1 MTDGDPTDGMADSIR
16 RTLRSVLD
24 GHPVS
29 FAMVF
34 GSAAR
39 GSMDDRSD
47 VDVAVEFDD
56 HRPGDDGYSDVY
68 LRLVSDL
75 DGALPTDVDVVDV
88 HSMPP
93 QFARV
98 AFDDG
103 DAIVGSDSRR
113 RELEREMAGDS
124 PSRSNAHA
132 RVAAA
137 AERLREGSS

>member
-1 MTDGDPTDGMADSIR
+1 MTDSDPTDGVADSIR

-24 GHPVS
+24 EHPVS

-103 DAIVGSDSRR
+103 DVIVGSDSRR
-113 RELEREMAGDS
+113 RELEREVAGDS
-124 PSRSNAHA
+124 PSRRDACA
-132 RVAAA
+132 RIAAA
-137 AERLREGSS
+137 AERLREKSS

>member
-1 MTDGDPTDGMADSIR
+1 MADSDPTGGVADPVR
-16 RTLRSVLD
+16 GTLRSVLE

-39 GSMDDRSD
+39 GAMDDRSD
-47 VDVAVEFDD
+47 IDVAVEFAD
-56 HRPGDDGYSDVY
+56 HRPGGDGYSDVY

-75 DGALPTDVDVVDV
+75 DDALPTGVDVVDV

-103 DAIVGSDSRR
+103 DVIVGTNSRR
-113 RELEREMAGDS
+113 RELEREVAGDP
-124 PSRSNAHA
+124 PSRRNARD

-137 AERLREGSS
+137 VERLREGSP